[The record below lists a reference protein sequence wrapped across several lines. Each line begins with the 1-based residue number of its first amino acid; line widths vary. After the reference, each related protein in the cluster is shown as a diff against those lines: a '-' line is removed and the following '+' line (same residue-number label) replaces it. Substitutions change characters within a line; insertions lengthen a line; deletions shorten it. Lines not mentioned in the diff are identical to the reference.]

1 MSELPDVAA
10 PRCNGRLPLSHSH
23 IHLGYPDSASS
34 CSSKDSAPEARG
46 GRVARFKPWCV
57 CLLVCAVCLALIFA
71 IAMPLTLRGAKSL
84 ATHEDRL
91 DLVRRLL
98 KEVPLIDG

>member
-1 MSELPDVAA
+1 MDLYEERVRELVCCAA
-10 PRCNGRLPLSHSH
+10 GRS
-23 IHLGYPDSASS
+23 
-34 CSSKDSAPEARG
+34 
-46 GRVARFKPWCV
+46 ARFKPWCV

-71 IAMPLTLRGAKSL
+71 IAMPLTLRGARSL
-84 ATHEDRL
+84 ATHQDRL